1 MPQWAEDVNA
11 GAASHAEAEAQAQRS
26 GEAEENLVAL
36 AEEIDSNLKVLLA
49 GITIRVF
56 SASSGHQ
63 VSDTRPNQAPSLHWL
78 NLLQHQPRSLAVL
91 CAEQDAKAELD
102 RDCTPTVTLL
112 TGDATGGFA
121 PSSHCLADMV
131 LHTYSETFGCVLLM
145 QMAVAAAVRSMR
157 HS

>member
-1 MPQWAEDVNA
+1 MP
-11 GAASHAEAEAQAQRS
+11 
-26 GEAEENLVAL
+26 
-36 AEEIDSNLKVLLA
+36 VLLHTLKPRHKLREA
-49 GITIRVF
+49 VKRRRILSLLLDRQQSEGASCWHNIRVF

-145 QMAVAAAVRSMR
+145 QMAVAAAVRFMR